1 MPTSIQPPE
10 NPVEKI
16 KGALVVGALRL
27 VAALPWSAVQRLGAA
42 IGWLLWKLPN
52 RSREVVRVNLA
63 RCFPELGEAEREAL
77 VGRTLRDIGKTFTES
92 ACAWIWPAEKSL
104 ALVREVEGLEV
115 LEAAL
120 ASGKGVVGITSHLG
134 NWEVLNHFYCN
145 QCKPIIFYRPPK
157 QKAVDA
163 LLQQQR
169 VQMGNRVAP
178 STKEGILSVI
188 KEVRRGGAVG
198 IPADPE
204 PSEGSGIFVPFFAV
218 QALTSKFVPGMLAG
232 HKAVGVFLHAIRLED
247 GSGFKVILEAAPE
260 EMYSKD
266 PEVGV
271 AAMSRMIESYVRRWP
286 SQYMWSMKRFKK
298 RPPGEARWY

>member
-1 MPTSIQPPE
+1 
-10 NPVEKI
+10 VDKF
-16 KGALVVGALRL
+16 KGLLVVGFLRL
-27 VAALPWSAVQRLGAA
+27 FALLPWALVQRTGSL
-42 IGWLLWKLPN
+42 IGWLMYHLPN
-52 RSREVVRVNLA
+52 RARDVVRINQA
-63 RCFPELGEAEREAL
+63 KCFPELDEAARDAL
-77 VGRTLRDIGKTFTES
+77 LKRTLKDTGKTFTES
-92 ACAWIWPAEKSL
+92 ACAWIWPAPKSL

-115 LEAAL
+115 LQAAL

-157 QKAVDA
+157 QKAVDQ
-163 LLQQQR
+163 LLQKQR

-178 STKEGILSVI
+178 STREGILSVI

-204 PSEGSGIFVPFFAV
+204 PGESSGLFVPFFAV
-218 QALTSKFVPGMLAG
+218 QALTSKFVPNMLAG

-260 EMYSKD
+260 DLYSTD

-271 AAMSRMIESYVRRWP
+271 AAMSRVIEGYVRRWP

-298 RPPGEARWY
+298 RPAGEKKWY